1 MEENTTALIL
11 VGIFAFLFCFAVIM
25 AIYYGNRTK
34 KELSGQPGVYKGSA
48 GEPRWNGKLPAKAD
62 DYVQPRYVYENL
74 VESTDFLPE
83 NGRII
88 GYRISPDL
96 VIHSRVQYN
105 VNPPVLNGYI
115 RRLGGK
121 LLTPDDVLTL
131 LDNWQDVSALRVKAG
146 DEPLGKFQFWCS
158 SEEGLPVCSKLQ
170 NGQIFL
176 ENRIGFAKFDA
187 PLILKR

>member
-1 MEENTTALIL
+1 MKESTIALIL
-11 VGIFAFLFCFAVIM
+11 VGIFVFLLCFAVIM
-25 AIYYGNRTK
+25 AIYYDNRTK
-34 KELSGQPGVYKGSA
+34 KELSGQPGVYKGPA
-48 GEPRWNGKLPAKAD
+48 GEPRWDGKLPAKAN

-83 NGRII
+83 NGRIV

-105 VNPPVLNGYI
+105 VNPPVLNRYI

-131 LDNWQDVSALRVKAG
+131 SDNWQEVSALRVKAG

-158 SEEGLPVCSKLQ
+158 SEEGFPVCSNLQ
-170 NGQIFL
+170 DGNIIL
-176 ENRIGFAKFDA
+176 EDMIGFAKFDA

>member
-1 MEENTTALIL
+1 
-11 VGIFAFLFCFAVIM
+11 M
-25 AIYYGNRTK
+25 ATGQKGTVRATRGVQRVCGWTSLERQITCKSRWLCSTPLCLWK
-34 KELSGQPGVYKGSA
+34 SGWKY
-48 GEPRWNGKLPAKAD
+48 R
-62 DYVQPRYVYENL
+62 
-74 VESTDFLPE
+74 FLPE

-170 NGQIFL
+170 DGQIFL